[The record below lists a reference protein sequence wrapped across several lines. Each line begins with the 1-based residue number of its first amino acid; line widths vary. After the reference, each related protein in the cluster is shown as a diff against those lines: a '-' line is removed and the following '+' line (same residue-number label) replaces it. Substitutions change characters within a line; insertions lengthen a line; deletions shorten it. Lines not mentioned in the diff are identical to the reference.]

1 MRPFALSLVVAGSV
15 MLVPA
20 LRAQTPPPTPP
31 DTTPVVPR
39 SMMPPAGK
47 CRIWIAGVPARQ
59 QPAPT
64 DCATALRQNPANG
77 TVVYGP
83 PAKEDE
89 DPRFEL
95 TTRSR
100 GEPSLSA
107 FRRTSL
113 TERRDSVRDT
123 RRERTDA
130 KTPAAK
136 DAPAPKSEPK
146 SEPAKKPTEPA
157 KKPAEPE
164 KKKPEQP

>member
-113 TERRDSVRDT
+113 TERHDSSR
-123 RRERTDA
+123 
-130 KTPAAK
+130 KT
-136 DAPAPKSEPK
+136 EPK
-146 SEPAKKPTEPA
+146 AEPKAEPVKKPAEPA

>member
-20 LRAQTPPPTPP
+20 LRAQTPPATPP

-83 PAKEDE
+83 PAKEEE

-95 TTRSR
+95 TTRTR

-113 TERRDSVRDT
+113 TERRDSSR
-123 RRERTDA
+123 
-130 KTPAAK
+130 KT
-136 DAPAPKSEPK
+136 EPK
-146 SEPAKKPTEPA
+146 AEPKAEPVKKPAEPA

>member
-77 TVVYGP
+77 TVIYGP
-83 PAKEDE
+83 PAKEEE

-113 TERRDSVRDT
+113 TERRDSSR
-123 RRERTDA
+123 
-130 KTPAAK
+130 KT
-136 DAPAPKSEPK
+136 EPK
-146 SEPAKKPTEPA
+146 AEPKAEPVKKPAEPA

>member
-77 TVVYGP
+77 TVIYGP
-83 PAKEDE
+83 PAKEEE

-95 TTRSR
+95 TTRTR

-113 TERRDSVRDT
+113 TERRDSSR
-123 RRERTDA
+123 
-130 KTPAAK
+130 KT
-136 DAPAPKSEPK
+136 EPK
-146 SEPAKKPTEPA
+146 AEPKAEPVKKPAEPA